1 MMVVEEMT
9 GSCDNG
15 GVIINVVKYFGIM
28 MVVEEMAGGSDNSFV
43 IRNVLL
49 STYKLHTMKYT

>member
-9 GSCDNG
+9 GSCDNC

>member
-28 MVVEEMAGGSDNSFV
+28 MVVEEVAGGWDNGGV
-43 IRNVLL
+43 IRNTLP
-49 STYKLHTMKYT
+49 TTNKLHTIKYT